1 MREPDQTSQSRECR
15 RVGASAS
22 GRSVAARLAE
32 DIGELQ
38 GVELEHGE
46 IVARVF
52 VHVMADG
59 PGRLADTWE
68 V

>member
-1 MREPDQTSQSRECR
+1 
-15 RVGASAS
+15 VNAGASERQHRV
-22 GRSVAARLAE
+22 RSVAARLAE